1 VVYGVTSLQANR
13 NTITKASRRGVT
25 TSTTTSLARYRK
37 SIQNI
42 IKNLKVELDVPI
54 ALMGDFNI
62 DMSDDKNEL
71 AEFLA

>member
-1 VVYGVTSLQANR
+1 MRAHIFYS
-13 NTITKASRRGVT
+13 
-25 TSTTTSLARYRK
+25 SLAQYGK

-42 IKNLKVELDVPI
+42 VRNLKVELDVPI

-62 DMSDDKNEL
+62 NISDETNEL